1 MSRIV
6 WDKIGERFYETG
18 LDRGVL
24 YFPDASGI
32 YKDGKAWNGLTNVN
46 ENPTGAEPTPFYADN
61 IKYLNLMSVE
71 ELEATIEA
79 YTYPDEF
86 EQCDGSA
93 EIATGVLIGQQNR
106 KMFGLCYRTKLG
118 NDEESDDYGY
128 KLHLVYG
135 ALASPSSKDRQTIN
149 DTPEPVE
156 FSWDITTTPVDVP
169 GFKPTS
175 KLIVESTKVDPD
187 DLNLLET
194 ILYGDTNTE
203 PRLPLPEEVMS
214 IIGMS
219 ESDTPVLK
227 LTVMP
232 ENPSYE
238 ALGEMVSSLQD
249 NIVIGDNIIIG
260 DLKLVENYT
269 DFNNATGNFLALK
282 FETIPSDAMLEVIVI
297 GDVTENVKWADD
309 TGNRHVVVQVTDKD
323 TEVIRVKITKSEST
337 AYRFFDLSGL
347 TCVTE

>member
-24 YFPDASGI
+24 YLPDSNGV
-32 YKDGKAWNGLTNVN
+32 YRNGKAWNGLTDVN
-46 ENPTGAEPTPFYADN
+46 ENPTGAEPSPFYADN

-71 ELEATIEA
+71 EFEATIEA

-93 EIATGVLIGQQNR
+93 EIASGVFIGQQNR
-106 KMFGLCYRTKLG
+106 KTFGFAYRTKLG

-149 DTPEPVE
+149 DTPEPIS
-156 FSWDITTTPVDVP
+156 FSWDITTTPVEVP
-169 GFKPTS
+169 GFKPTA
-175 KLIVESTKVDPD
+175 KLDVDSTKVNAD
-187 DLNLLET
+187 DLAVLET
-194 ILYGDTNTE
+194 ILYGDDNND
-203 PRLPLPEEVMS
+203 PRLPLPAEVMN

-219 ESDTPVLK
+219 ETDTPILK
-227 LTVMP
+227 LAVMP
-232 ENPSYE
+232 EDPSYE
-238 ALGEMVSSLQD
+238 ALGKMVSALQD
-249 NIVIGDNIIIG
+249 NIVIGDNLITG
-260 DLKLVENYT
+260 DLKFVEEYT
-269 DFNNATGNFLALK
+269 GFNNATGNFLAVK
-282 FETIPSDAMLEVIVI
+282 FETLPSDAELEVIVI
-297 GDVTENVKWADD
+297 GDAINNVEWSDSTD
-309 TGNRHVVVQVTDKD
+309 RHVVVKVTNKD
-323 TEVIRVKITKSEST
+323 TEVVRVKITKSNSV

-347 TCVTE
+347 TCATS